1 MSLRLFFCLTLALA
15 TGAVHAQAIYRC
27 GKTYSQ
33 TPCPEGGKIIEA
45 TDPRSAAQRAEARR
59 IAAAERRAAA
69 ARERERRALEK
80 SAQSP
85 NGAPVNLG
93 AKPAAAASAP
103 AAPAEPK
110 KDFVATVPKK

>member
-1 MSLRLFFCLTLALA
+1 MNLRLVFCLALVLSA
-15 TGAVHAQAIYRC
+15 GAVHAQAIYRC

-33 TPCPEGGKIIEA
+33 TPCPDGGRIVEA

-69 ARERERRALEK
+69 AKERERRAAEK
-80 SAQSP
+80 AAQTG
-85 NGAPVNLG
+85 NAAPGTLG
-93 AKPAAAASAP
+93 AATATAASAP
-103 AAPAEPK
+103 AAPK